1 MPLSDGASE
10 IAIQVR
16 QEEELLGIV
25 HEVLAK
31 GVTSRIVE
39 SSYDEELLALR
50 DAIAEARAE
59 DIPPLVEHMT
69 RLQALAA
76 QRGQGETAPVDPR
89 SPYFGHMRLREAEDT
104 RDVLLGKRTFLSQD
118 GKVRIVDW
126 RYAPVSRLY
135 YSYEEGDDYEESF
148 GGKARSGVMD
158 IRRSVTIADARLL
171 RVACPQSVFV
181 RRGARWVELDP
192 SASRLE
198 GGQGSAVRADGLRPL
213 RGRLGVEADGSERID
228 KRLPE
233 IAALLDKRQYEL
245 ITSSASGPMIV
256 QGSAGSGKTTVG
268 LHRVAFLCFDQP
280 KRFRPKHVL
289 IVVFNEGLSS
299 YIGEVLPA
307 LGVSGVRVAT
317 YARWAME
324 QRRRHVS
331 GLPRRH
337 RDDTPTVVSR
347 LKKHPA
353 MLRILDDLVDAQ
365 DESATQKLTEALA
378 FAGGERVLAAWKTL
392 ARLPLDARR
401 GRLTRWLDGEARIG
415 QDRGEGLP
423 HRAVLVAHTVLERIG
438 RASGD
443 IVSDW
448 AELMTDPAA
457 LRCAFD
463 FHAPTEFSQGDIES
477 VVAWCVK
484 MQEEL
489 GNVREEIEEGGPER
503 EPPAID
509 MEDEAILLRLYQ
521 RKVGWLKGRTER
533 LEHDHIMVDEVQDFS
548 PLEIATLMDT
558 CGSSVSMTLCGDPA
572 QKIHRDSG
580 FVSWEQLADELGLET
595 NRMELLDIAYRS
607 TAQIM
612 ELAQEVLGPL
622 AGPRPRVVR
631 QGAPVELLRFS
642 DPGQAVGVLGD
653 ALRDL
658 LSREPH
664 ANVAVV
670 SRHLSQAKLYYDGLR
685 RAEVPRLSFVADED
699 FSFAPGV
706 EVTEVR
712 QVKGLEFDYVVM
724 VEVNSDSYG
733 TSDEARHLFH
743 VAATRAAHQ
752 LWLVCTSQPSP
763 LIPRWLLEEQ
773 S

>member
-1 MPLSDGASE
+1 MPENEGASE
-10 IAIQVR
+10 VAVEVK
-16 QEEELLGIV
+16 QEQELLTLV
-25 HEVLAK
+25 HETLAR
-31 GVTSRIVE
+31 GQESRSVQ
-39 SSYDEELLALR
+39 SSYDEELIALR

-76 QRGQGETAPVDPR
+76 QRGLGQTAPVDPR
-89 SPYFGHMRLREAEDT
+89 SPYFGHMRLREEQGQ
-104 RDVLLGKRTFLSQD
+104 RDVLLGKRTYLSAD

-126 RYAPVSRLY
+126 RHAPVSRLY

-148 GGKARSGVMD
+148 GGKFRRGVVEA
-158 IRRSVTIADARLL
+158 RRSVTISEAELL
-171 RVACPQSVFV
+171 RVACPDAVFV
-181 RRGARWVELDP
+181 RKGGAWVRLDP
-192 SASRLE
+192 SASRLS

-213 RGRLGVEADGSERID
+213 RRRLGVDADGLDRVD

-268 LHRVAFLCFDQP
+268 LHRVAYLCFDQP
-280 KRFRPKHVL
+280 RRFRPRRIL
-289 IVVFNEGLSS
+289 TVVFNEGLAS
-299 YIGEVLPA
+299 YIAEVLPA

-324 QRRRHVS
+324 QRRRHIP
-331 GLPRRH
+331 GLPLRH
-337 RDDTPTVVSR
+337 RDDTPSVVTR

-353 MLRILDDLVDAQ
+353 MLRVLDDLVDEQ
-365 DESATQKLTEALA
+365 DEKATSMLTDALS
-378 FAGGERVLAAWKTL
+378 GTTGEQRVLGAWKHL

-401 GRLTRWLDGEARIG
+401 RRLAKWLDGEARIG
-415 QDRGEGLP
+415 QDRGEGLAQ
-423 HRAVLVAHTVLERIG
+423 RAVLVAHTVLERIA
-438 RASGD
+438 RMSGN

-448 AELMTDPAA
+448 AELLTDPVA
-457 LRCAFD
+457 LGNALE
-463 FHAPTEFSQGDIES
+463 FHSPTEFSRGELETVASWCAKTQESLDSGDGERGDD
-477 VVAWCVK
+477 
-484 MQEEL
+484 EE
-489 GNVREEIEEGGPER
+489 ER
-503 EPPAID
+503 ELPAID

-521 RKVGWLKGRTER
+521 RKVGWLKVKSER
-533 LEHDHIMVDEVQDFS
+533 LEYDHIMVDEAQDFS

-558 CGSSVSMTLCGDPA
+558 CGSSLSVTLCGDAA

-580 FVSWEQLADELGLET
+580 FISWKQLMDELGLET

-607 TAQIM
+607 TEQIM
-612 ELAQEVLGPL
+612 RLAQYVLGPL
-622 AGPRPRVVR
+622 AGPPPRAVR

-658 LSREPH
+658 LAREPY

-670 SRHLSQAKLYYDGLR
+670 SRHLSQAKLYYDGLK
-685 RAEVPRLSFVADED
+685 RAEVPRLSFVAEED
-699 FSFAPGV
+699 FRFTPGV

-712 QVKGLEFDYVVM
+712 QVKGLEFDYVIM
-724 VEVNSDSYG
+724 VEVNADSYG
-733 TSDEARHLFH
+733 ANDESRHLFH

-752 LWLVCTSQPSP
+752 LWIVCTGQTSP
-763 LIPRWLLEEQ
+763 LIPNWLLD
-773 S
+773 